1 MNRVILSGRL
11 VKEPEVRVTT
21 TEKTVCTF
29 TLAVARRFT
38 NGETDFINIVA
49 WGKTAE
55 YCGNHLNKGQ
65 LINLEGRLQIRSYED
80 KNKTKHWI
88 SEVIA
93 DGVENMDHKKEKSEP
108 SPMDNFRKAPIG
120 KPIEPDDEIPF

>member
-65 LINLEGRLQIRSYED
+65 LINLEGRLQVRSYED

-93 DGVENMDHKKEKSEP
+93 DNVENMDRKKEKSEP
-108 SPMDNFRKAPIG
+108 SPMDNFRKATIG

>member
-93 DGVENMDHKKEKSEP
+93 DNVENMDRKKEKSEP
-108 SPMDNFRKAPIG
+108 SPMDDFGG
-120 KPIEPDDEIPF
+120 KETAPDDDIPF

>member
-38 NGETDFINIVA
+38 NGET
-49 WGKTAE
+49 
-55 YCGNHLNKGQ
+55 
-65 LINLEGRLQIRSYED
+65 
-80 KNKTKHWI
+80 
-88 SEVIA
+88 
-93 DGVENMDHKKEKSEP
+93 GV
-108 SPMDNFRKAPIG
+108 RK
-120 KPIEPDDEIPF
+120 

>member
-65 LINLEGRLQIRSYED
+65 LINLEGRLQVRSYED

-93 DGVENMDHKKEKSEP
+93 DNVENMDRKKEKSEP
-108 SPMDNFRKAPIG
+108 SPMDDFGG
-120 KPIEPDDEIPF
+120 KETVPDDDIPF